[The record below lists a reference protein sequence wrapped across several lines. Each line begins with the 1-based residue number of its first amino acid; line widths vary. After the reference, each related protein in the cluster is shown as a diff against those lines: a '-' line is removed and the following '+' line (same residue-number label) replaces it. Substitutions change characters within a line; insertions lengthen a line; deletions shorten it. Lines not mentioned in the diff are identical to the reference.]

1 MSSMEVISSR
11 RRVALAALIGAMPLM
26 WGPRLHAQSQ
36 RAIVWHTE
44 SAGIQPDV
52 LGSLQRSLAGVLP
65 VSYRSLDRARLREV
79 EPGVG
84 VQVVLGSRTLREWV
98 AARQRMPEWL
108 ASTPVFAGLLPRA
121 PYEAMARALPAGSSA
136 VWLDQPEERYF
147 ALLARAF
154 PRQRRVGVL
163 SGPQVQTRVPEL
175 EAAARQAG
183 WRLTL
188 SPLVQTVRDLP
199 LALNAVLDKSDV
211 LLALPDPAVFRNDT
225 LLNILIASYRQRV
238 PLVGYTESQVRSGA
252 ALGLYTRLTDV
263 SRQLTDGLIAWL
275 AGGRLPAPA
284 PAFRGAVAI
293 NAQVARSLDLELP
306 DESILENSLL
316 GGRP

>member
-1 MSSMEVISSR
+1 MSCIEVISSR
-11 RRVALAALIGAMPLM
+11 RRAALAALTGAIPMIWAP
-26 WGPRLHAQSQ
+26 GLHAQSR

-44 SAGIQPDV
+44 SAGIQPEM

-65 VSYRSLDRARLREV
+65 VSYRSLDSVTLRDV
-79 EPGVG
+79 EPGVE
-84 VQVVLGSRTLREWV
+84 VQVVLGSRTLRAWV

-121 PYEAMARALPAGSSA
+121 TYEAMARALPAGSSG

-154 PRQRRVGVL
+154 PRQRRAGVL
-163 SGPQVQTRVPEL
+163 LGPQVQARVPEL

-183 WRLTL
+183 WRLAL
-188 SPLVQTVRDLP
+188 SPVVQTVRDVP
-199 LALNAVLDKSDV
+199 LALNAVLDNSDV
-211 LLALPDPAVFRNDT
+211 LLALPDPAVFSNET
-225 LLNILIASYRQRV
+225 LQNILIACYRQRV

-252 ALGLYTRLTDV
+252 TLGLYTRLTDV
-263 SRQLTDGLIAWL
+263 SKQLTDGLIIWL
-275 AGGRLPAPA
+275 ASGRLPAPA
-284 PAFRGAVAI
+284 PAFRAAVVI
-293 NAQVARSLDLELP
+293 NSQVARALDLELP